1 MKRILSFLLFSA
13 LLAGFA
19 SAQTAVVTRNVNLR
33 PSPSNDRDPSTKLT
47 SGTHIQLLQPGP
59 TGGYYRVKTSDGRT
73 GYVWGRNIRIN
84 AEATISKS
92 ASKSAPAGG
101 PAEGAQEIPTP
112 LLTRGH
118 PVNWWFVFKF
128 NSSVFPGCSGGATRT
143 CPFGG
148 EVQNYRAFSQRS
160 VYASSEVDTLQ
171 EGNHCAGDTTAD
183 PIGATFEEVYDNS
196 FHYVIWN
203 DQFYD
208 DPEINGC
215 SKSCSGPWGH
225 SKGMVAWNDSGEG
238 FVLQVTTPSWPA
250 AGSKQF
256 PRKTDGNTLGCVK
269 DNDVQVS
276 QDFFALKLTK
286 DDLVKVLS
294 ALRNASVVT
303 DPKNPQVV
311 NNGGPTDIQS
321 LVAALGAKSNSRTY
335 TQETLSSGVEL
346 ISKPSH
352 LNVPPWQ
359 LVSAILGGVPLR
371 AATWW
376 TKPMIYTTTSSTTIA
391 CWDDSLPKPGPV
403 EIATTGQWA
412 GKEFGL
418 TGGPGTNFNHAK
430 VGVSTGGDKHYSIFG
445 DMNQQGTA
453 SGPNCSS
460 SQNGRG
466 GLFYVVN
473 DAGLSESLTSLIAG
487 GTAPTAAPPK

>member
-1 MKRILSFLLFSA
+1 VQSA
-13 LLAGFA
+13 
-19 SAQTAVVTRNVNLR
+19 
-33 PSPSNDRDPSTKLT
+33 
-47 SGTHIQLLQPGP
+47 
-59 TGGYYRVKTSDGRT
+59 DGKT
-73 GYVWGRNIRIN
+73 GYVWGRNIRID
-84 AEATISKS
+84 AGTTTSKS
-92 ASKSAPAGG
+92 AG
-101 PAEGAQEIPTP
+101 AEGSVESAQDIPSP
-112 LLTRGH
+112 LLAKGH
-118 PVNWWFVFKF
+118 PVDWWFVFKF
-128 NSSVFPGCSGGATRT
+128 NSSVFPGCGGGAART

-148 EVQNYRAFSQRS
+148 EVQNYRAFSQKF
-160 VYASSEVDTLQ
+160 VFASSEMHTLQ
-171 EGNHCAGDTTAD
+171 EGNACAGDTTTD
-183 PIGATFEEVYDNS
+183 PIGATFAQVYDNS
-196 FHYVIWN
+196 FHYLIWN

-208 DPEINGC
+208 DPVINGC
-215 SKSCSGPWGH
+215 TKSCSAPWGH
-225 SKGMVAWNDSGEG
+225 SKGMVAWSDAGEG

-286 DDLVKVLS
+286 DDLVKVLA

-311 NNGGPTDIQS
+311 NNGGPTDIQR
-321 LVAALGAKSNSRTY
+321 LVASLGVKSNSRKY
-335 TQETLSSGVEL
+335 TKDILSSGVEL

-359 LVSAILGGVPLR
+359 MVSAILGGVPLR

-376 TKPMIYTTTSSTTIA
+376 ATPMIYTSTSSTTIA
-391 CWDDSLPKPGPV
+391 CWDESLAKPGAV

-412 GKEFGL
+412 GKQFGL
-418 TGGPGTNFNHAK
+418 TGGLGTNFNHAK
-430 VGVSTGGDKHYSIFG
+430 VGVSTGGEAHYSIFG
-445 DMNQQGTA
+445 DMNQQGTS

-466 GLFYVVN
+466 GLFYVVD
-473 DAGLSESLTSLIAG
+473 DADLSESLTSLITG
-487 GTAPTAAPPK
+487 GTAPTAPPPR